1 MAFISVRPTT
11 PPRGRAINQY
21 LGRCRQRRTATVS
34 TNGFSLLRGWW
45 KRARNSRIRSLYKLA
60 PYFDASTR
68 VGGSQRKV
76 DGGLADGICSFQSSR
91 DLLVI
96 ELDAR
101 LHFTALWYLIDRG
114 SVRSGWNYREW
125 QVLCVRM
132 TTVIMTLTT
141 TTTIASRR
149 TVILFRLEAFY

>member
-76 DGGLADGICSFQSSR
+76 DGGLADGYTSPRYGILSTEEVFVLGGIIANGR
-91 DLLVI
+91 
-96 ELDAR
+96 
-101 LHFTALWYLIDRG
+101 Y
-114 SVRSGWNYREW
+114 SVYE
-125 QVLCVRM
+125 
-132 TTVIMTLTT
+132 
-141 TTTIASRR
+141 
-149 TVILFRLEAFY
+149 